1 MVGCFGSGSN
11 FGIGIFLIGNF
22 SWSSSLTV
30 VSMGGV
36 SAPLY
41 PAAILLGSVGLEMK
55 LHSRLGLS
63 TGPSAAYRDEA
74 PVD

>member
-1 MVGCFGSGSN
+1 MLSTVVGCCGSGSN
-11 FGIGIFLIGNF
+11 FGIGIFLTGNF
-22 SWSSSLTV
+22 S
-30 VSMGGV
+30 SMGGV